1 MNSFNLIQ
9 ALMRL
14 APLITFVP
22 VHVVSIN
29 LMFVNMF
36 VFNLNTFVNSCNVL
50 HICK

>member
-14 APLITFVP
+14 ASLITFVS
-22 VHVVSIN
+22 VYMFLIT